1 MGVFMMIGTCVQQ
14 KQKTLTLLIVPSLAL
29 MGCDD
34 DIDRKKTATPT
45 PTYIQKADGMYKIC
59 PNGAEVPQH
68 YVCTKSTTSASYA
81 SGGGSASASQHQ
93 DDDKKVK
100 RGGFGAKSGGKS
112 GG

>member
-1 MGVFMMIGTCVQQ
+1 MQQ

-45 PTYIQKADGMYKIC
+45 PTYIQKSDGMYKIC

-68 YVCTKSTTSASYA
+68 YACTKSTTSASYA
-81 SGGGSASASQHQ
+81 SGGSGSASASQHQ
-93 DDDKKVK
+93 DDDQKVK
-100 RGGFGAKSGGKS
+100 RNGFGTKGGGKS